1 MTTLEFKLPDIG
13 EGVHE
18 GEIVRWIVAEGSQ
31 VAEDDPVVEVMT
43 DKATVEIPSPQAG
56 TVSKQLVAEGDVAK
70 VGDVIFVIS
79 GDGVKSST
87 GAASSTP
94 TATADS
100 AAATA
105 VTAPSTNATPPS
117 NTGAAAPSTG
127 AKVLAA
133 PATRRL
139 AREMGIDLGQVS
151 GTGKNRRVRP
161 EDVRNHV
168 ATPAT
173 AANAPATAAPA
184 AASGLSNEVAPLPLP
199 SASLQGGRE
208 VNEIPFRGVR
218 RKTAEAMVKSKFTA
232 THFSLI
238 EEVDCTAMKQARTIA
253 KPHAERYGL
262 KMTYMP
268 YIMKATAIA
277 LMEYPQLNAE
287 LDEDAGVIR
296 EKKYVNLGIAVD
308 TPNGLM
314 VPAVNDCHIKGLLQ
328 LSSDLFEVASRA
340 RLGKVTAADFADTT
354 FTISNAGNIGGILA
368 TPIINYPEVAIM
380 GVHSMRKMPRC
391 VGDDIVARDVMNLSI
406 SIDHRIVDGADGS
419 RFMVRVRELLE
430 NPGLMLL

>member
-1 MTTLEFKLPDIG
+1 MPLRGRPVAD
-13 EGVHE
+13 VHR
-18 GEIVRWIVAEGSQ
+18 GALLHLRGAVSG
-31 VAEDDPVVEVMT
+31 
-43 DKATVEIPSPQAG
+43 KAHP
-56 TVSKQLVAEGDVAK
+56 
-70 VGDVIFVIS
+70 
-79 GDGVKSST
+79 
-87 GAASSTP
+87 
-94 TATADS
+94 
-100 AAATA
+100 
-105 VTAPSTNATPPS
+105 
-117 NTGAAAPSTG
+117 
-127 AKVLAA
+127 LA
-133 PATRRL
+133 RRL
-139 AREMGIDLGQVS
+139 PPVRAR
-151 GTGKNRRVRP
+151 RRTIHPHRLHGSAFRRNDHRDPDGVRP

-354 FTISNAGNIGGILA
+354 FTISNAGNIGGIMA
-368 TPIINYPEVAIM
+368 TPIIN
-380 GVHSMRKMPRC
+380 
-391 VGDDIVARDVMNLSI
+391 
-406 SIDHRIVDGADGS
+406 
-419 RFMVRVRELLE
+419 
-430 NPGLMLL
+430 